1 MGEIRVKSENLFDV
15 TTVTNVY
22 LDVRGVEHSSEV
34 SRTSDYIPVTA
45 NTLYTLG
52 MTGGSSSLNL
62 TAYCFYDSNKE
73 FLSSDTYQP
82 STIGNI
88 VSITT
93 PNNCAYFRFTYNQQ
107 RILVEFVSGVYNT
120 FPPYFLTLPAH
131 KKTSDGWKDIPT
143 HTMTA
148 TGWQGELTSQSPLEF
163 RATGQSLLDW
173 RIDGASGGVGDWDET
188 EQMYVIPV
196 NVNGTTTNLYT
207 DHQLMDGDSLDF
219 TTDQTTIPITQGD
232 NTLTVGTAVQPKS
245 VFVKFEG

>member
-22 LDVRGVEHSSEV
+22 LDVQGVEHSSEK

-52 MTGGSSSLNL
+52 MTGVSSSLNL

-73 FLSSDTYQP
+73 FLSFGTYQP

-93 PNNCAYFRFTYNQQ
+93 PNNCAYFRFTYNYL
-107 RILVEFVSGVYNT
+107 RNLIEFVSGVYNT
-120 FPPYFLTLPAH
+120 FPPYFLNRPAH
-131 KKTSDGWKDIPT
+131 KFTNGEWIDIPT
-143 HTMTA
+143 HHYINNR
-148 TGWQGELTSQSPLEF
+148 WQGELTSQSPLKF
-163 RATGQSLLDW
+163 RADGEMLDW
-173 RIDGASGGVGDWDET
+173 RIDGASGGVGDYDET
-188 EQMYVIPV
+188 TQRYKIPV
-196 NVNGTTTNLYT
+196 TVNGVTTNLYT
-207 DHQLMDGDSLDF
+207 DHQLMDGDSIDYA
-219 TTDQTTIPITQGD
+219 TNQTTIPLATGN
-232 NTLTVGTAVQPKS
+232 NTLSVDTAVKPKS